1 LKTCEGKRP
10 LGISR
15 HKWKIML
22 KLILKK
28 QFEGVDWIHMTQ
40 VGALWWTLIYMVMG
54 SVKGR
59 EFLDQLSYC

>member
-1 LKTCEGKRP
+1 
-10 LGISR
+10 
-15 HKWKIML
+15 ML